1 MTLSMTKNPSRML
14 PEVFVLNFN
23 IPSNDPNTTFQRVS
37 IFILTLMPQIRMHF
51 GEWEV
56 VVVCHPK
63 ERVSISVSIF
73 PRVIQLHFSQWEAIV
88 VCRPR
93 RGVEL
98 LKEIDIFAMIIV

>member
-1 MTLSMTKNPSRML
+1 MAKNPLRKL

-37 IFILTLMPQIRMHF
+37 IFILTLMPQVIQMHF

>member
-1 MTLSMTKNPSRML
+1 
-14 PEVFVLNFN
+14 
-23 IPSNDPNTTFQRVS
+23 
-37 IFILTLMPQIRMHF
+37 MPQVIRMHF
-51 GEWEV
+51 GEREV

-63 ERVSISVSIF
+63 ERVNIFVSIII
-73 PRVIQLHFSQWEAIV
+73 PRVFLLHFGQWEAIV